1 MLNENLGKIFQNH
14 IWPYSEGFRE
24 TCNKV
29 KVTEKGSR
37 FWKRFLIRYMSPWP
51 LTLCRQCHRSMHTL
65 TIKLNFLWFP
75 SLSLFFF
82 LLLFIFSHHWNFSSC
97 DKQSYQWSELVCAEL
112 SVIEPSHFLAQGT
125 VFTLWT
131 VKQLLFSL
139 LWPLSPFINRFSH
152 QMALEVL
159 CWIH

>member
-1 MLNENLGKIFQNH
+1 MFNENLGKIFQNH
-14 IWPYSEGFRE
+14 IWPCFTTSEGYRE
-24 TCNKV
+24 RIWGFKEIFNKV
-29 KVTEKGSR
+29 CV
-37 FWKRFLIRYMSPWP
+37 PACP
-51 LTLCRQCHRSMHTL
+51 LTIGRQCHRSMHTL
-65 TIKLNFLWFP
+65 AIKLSFLWLP

-82 LLLFIFSHHWNFSSC
+82 LLLFIFSHHRDFSLC
-97 DKQSYQWSELVCAEL
+97 DKQSYRWSELVCAEH
-112 SVIEPSHFLAQGT
+112 SVTEPSRFLAQGT

-139 LWPLSPFINRFSH
+139 LWPLSPFINRFSQ